1 MISLV
6 LILLVLLSAIAVV
19 LLQNPVQ
26 SVLALVLTFF
36 NTAILLFSLGIE
48 FVSYVFVIV
57 YLGAIAVLFLFVVMM
72 LNIINT
78 TSPKGFSWYGV
89 LSLVSFGVCFIL
101 LLTGV
106 TRFVENLI
114 VADDISPFLG
124 TSETILFETQWVDLF
139 YGVEDIVA
147 IGRVLYTSYFYSFF
161 GAAFVLLVA
170 MIGAIVLTVDCRYQ
184 QLLSLRKKQD
194 IAIQVQRG
202 NKIFYRNK

>member
-1 MISLV
+1 MMSLFII
-6 LILLVLLSAIAVV
+6 ILVILSAVAVV

-48 FVSYVFVIV
+48 FVSYVFIIV

-78 TSPKGFSWYGV
+78 RPQKGFSFYSL
-89 LSLVSFGVCFIL
+89 LSALSFGVCFIL

-106 TRFVENLI
+106 QYFVEGL
-114 VADDISPFLG
+114 VVSDDISHFLR
-124 TSETILFETQWVDLF
+124 TSETVLFETQWVDLF
-139 YGVEDIVA
+139 YGIEDIVA
-147 IGRVLYTSYFYSFF
+147 IGNVLYTTYFWSFF

-184 QLLSLRKKQD
+184 QLITLRKKQD
-194 IAIQVQRG
+194 IAIQIQRG
-202 NKIFYRNK
+202 SKIFYRNK

>member
-78 TSPKGFSWYGV
+78 TSPKGFSWYGL

-106 TRFVENLI
+106 THFVENLI

>member
-1 MISLV
+1 MISFFIIILV
-6 LILLVLLSAIAVV
+6 IFSAVAVV

-72 LNIINT
+72 LNVINT
-78 TSPKGFSWYGV
+78 KPEKGFSFYGL
-89 LSLVSFGVCFIL
+89 LSLLSFSVCFVL
-101 LLTGV
+101 LLKGMKY
-106 TRFVENLI
+106 FVEGL
-114 VADDISPFLG
+114 VKSDDISQFLG

-139 YGVEDIVA
+139 YSVEDIVA
-147 IGRVLYTSYFYSFF
+147 IGHVLYTTYFYSFF

-194 IAIQVQRG
+194 IAIQIQRG
-202 NKIFYRNK
+202 SKIFYRNK

>member
-1 MISLV
+1 MISLF
-6 LILLVLLSAIAVV
+6 IIFLVISSAIAVV

-78 TSPKGFSWYGV
+78 TPQKG
-89 LSLVSFGVCFIL
+89 LSFYSLLSGLSFGICFIL
-101 LLTGV
+101 LLTGMKH
-106 TRFVENLI
+106 FVEGL
-114 VADDISPFLG
+114 VVSDDISQFLG

-139 YGVEDIVA
+139 YSVEDIVA
-147 IGRVLYTSYFYSFF
+147 IGRVLYTTYFYSFF

-184 QLLSLRKKQD
+184 QLISLRKKQD
-194 IAIQVQRG
+194 IAIQIQRG
-202 NKIFYRNK
+202 SKIYYRNK